1 MDPALTAL
9 FVRLAEIAATRTA
22 TAVTDRISAVK
33 AKNKNEETI
42 QTLQEIVNSLISD
55 REELIGIAQGLKEQ
69 LVSQQISDEDIN
81 HMVNTV
87 FPIVERMSSQSG
99 ESEQETSEYM
109 NVIRQLLSQDTLKVL
124 QTLGFNFRKAI
135 GEPLTQVVHSYV
147 ASLEKRS
154 DATKGRRK
162 ARN

>member
-22 TAVTDRISAVK
+22 TAITDRISAVK

-69 LVSQQISDEDIN
+69 LVSQQVSDEDIN

-87 FPIVERMSSQSG
+87 FPIVERMSGQSG
-99 ESEQETSEYM
+99 ESEQEASEYM
-109 NVIRQLLSQDTLKVL
+109 NVIRQLLS
-124 QTLGFNFRKAI
+124 
-135 GEPLTQVVHSYV
+135 
-147 ASLEKRS
+147 
-154 DATKGRRK
+154 
-162 ARN
+162 